1 MKKSAPTLTIFLSL
15 FPLLTFGASSIRLIS
30 ETPTLVEFEFL
41 IDSLDITTKTTS
53 INLPDADRIAP
64 PGAPDLP
71 GKIVLI
77 GVPQEG
83 EVRLQYSV
91 SRPNRRTGVEILP
104 MPALSEIPVTPG
116 AMFEKDEF
124 WPSAPAELLSIE
136 TVRNIRVAR
145 IQLNPVQYN
154 PVRKTVLIH
163 QQLKCQL
170 IFRQPARQ
178 NGKPDPL
185 DSVLSRMLL
194 NGKTAIQWK
203 TFGPEKD
210 SCNFFNRFPV
220 WCQVKTETTGIYK
233 ITPDDLKNA
242 GFDPATI
249 DPRTFRL
256 FTIGPYTLNGPYPDT
271 MVEVAIDV
279 LGAEDGRFDS
289 RDYIL
294 FYARAPSY
302 WNDSMSEWH
311 TNYYTRYR
319 VFWLTWGLGQGK
331 RMAQVP
337 VAIPTTPPN
346 RAPNLIRLEE
356 DKLCPARSGLLWV
369 WERYSNAGAPSAT
382 FYRELNLPNR
392 DTINKL
398 TVLFYAW
405 TDKTSETYRAVIHL
419 NNTVLDTVAIAATN
433 QNCPP
438 NLFTFENLP
447 LIAAA
452 PGNKKDTLTVTL
464 LGSADVYLDYIEI
477 DYTQNLTVNR
487 NQPLLQFYTREGG
500 AFAINGAGAE
510 FNLLDVTNPFQPQ
523 RIQFAL
529 QGNQAQFSWS
539 NFGNFFGTTPAGF
552 RTPVSI
558 KKRLPGNLRTP
569 QEKADYYIICP
580 DEFLPIARLFAR
592 YRDNNIPGISAARAQ
607 AVPLSQIYDDYTFG
621 MEEPGAI
628 KTFFAAKQPAYGLLA
643 GDATYD
649 YKDNFGIGKFPG
661 VPAYEIGFDLDYEV
675 YNPYVKALDAW
686 FADFDGGGSSPDM
699 ILARVTCRTPQELRQ
714 FLDKVK
720 NYENQ
725 ELGLWAKR
733 FLLLGDDEYLGDPSK
748 KESAIHIEG
757 CERIAPLA
765 GNQLDLVKVYLTE
778 YPLEAIK
785 SKPKA
790 EAELLRQLNLGAL
803 FWCFFGHGAGFQL
816 CHERAFNVEDI
827 PLVRNG
833 SRNPLAFFGS
843 CGVGRF
849 DDTKYE
855 AIAEELV
862 RSAAG
867 CIATIGA
874 SKATYSGSNENFAH
888 KLFTHLLA
896 HPEEPIGPAFYEAWF
911 QSNLYILFA
920 DPATKLRLPQIGTR
934 PTLTPDT
941 FYPGARIQWQIT
953 PDLTPGYFEIRA
965 TEAARERYYFSDAA
979 NITYTLPGQEIFLG
993 TGRFGNSTFSGTFIV
1008 PKTDYPDTVV
1018 VGNGRYVRNRATC
1031 LLSAILWNGSDA
1043 RTLLSAPLYLS
1054 PNPAPTT
1061 DTIPPEITLRADN
1074 VLLRLRDTTYVP
1086 KRFTLHGTVT
1096 DPSGVLLLPDPA
1108 YGLKFYLS
1116 DPSKQI
1122 QLNDHFTYDDNSAT
1136 TGRFSYPLT
1145 LERTSDSL
1153 VVLVA
1158 DNFLNRRI
1166 GTYYLKTDLREQL
1179 RIDACLVYPNP
1190 VTDRALFTFLLTRP
1204 ARVTIKIF
1212 TISGRLVR
1220 TIGPQEC
1227 SFGYNQIEWDGC
1239 DRAGTPLANGIYLYK
1254 IDAQTGDLLSGNQL
1268 QPRAA
1273 THRDKFIVRR

>member
-1 MKKSAPTLTIFLSL
+1 MKRPAPAFNIFLSL
-15 FPLLTFGASSIRLIS
+15 FPLLTFGASSTRLIS
-30 ETPTLVEFEFL
+30 ETATRVQFEFR
-41 IDSLDITTKTTS
+41 IDSLDITTGRTG
-53 INLPDADRIAP
+53 IDLPDAERIAL
-64 PGAPDLP
+64 PGEPDLP

-83 EVRLQYSV
+83 TVHLQVSV
-91 SRPNRRTGVEILP
+91 SETEEKTGLEIAPART
-104 MPALSEIPVTPG
+104 LSEKPVPPG
-116 AMFEKDEF
+116 AMYEKDEF

-145 IQLNPVQYN
+145 IKLNPVQYN
-154 PVRKTVLIH
+154 PVQKRALIH
-163 QQLKCQL
+163 RQLNCVL
-170 IFRQPARQ
+170 NFSRPARQ
-178 NGKPDPL
+178 NLKPDPF
-185 DSVLSRMLL
+185 DSVLTRLLL
-194 NGKTAIQWK
+194 NGKTAIHWK
-203 TFGPEKD
+203 TSGPEKD
-210 SCNFFNRFPV
+210 SFNFFNRFPV

-233 ITPDDLKNA
+233 ITPNDLKNA
-242 GFDPATI
+242 GFDPVTI

-256 FTIGPYTLNGPYPDT
+256 YTIGPYPLNGPYPDT
-271 MVEVAIDV
+271 MIEVAIDV
-279 LGAEDGRFDS
+279 SGTEDRKFDPQ
-289 RDYIL
+289 DQIL
-294 FYARAPSY
+294 FYARATSY
-302 WNDSMSEWH
+302 WNDSLTEWQQ
-311 TNYYTRYR
+311 NYYTRYR
-319 VFWLTWGLGQGK
+319 VFWLTWGSGNGK

-337 VAIPTTPPN
+337 AANPANPQTRALN
-346 RAPNLIRLEE
+346 RVRLEE

-382 FYRELNLPNR
+382 FYRELNLPHR

-398 TVLFYAW
+398 TVRFYAW
-405 TDKTSETYRAVIHL
+405 TDKTSETYRAVLYL
-419 NNTVLDTVAIAATN
+419 NGTILDTVAIAATN
-433 QNCPP
+433 QNCPA
-438 NLFTFENLP
+438 NVFVFENLP
-447 LIAAA
+447 LAAAA

-464 LGSADVYLDYIEI
+464 LGAADVYLDYIEA
-477 DYTQNLTVNR
+477 DYTQNLTITR
-487 NQPLLQFYTREGG
+487 NQSALEFYTRSGG
-500 AFAINGAGAE
+500 AFSISGVGE
-510 FNLLDVTNPFQPQ
+510 DFIILDVTNPFQPQ
-523 RIQFAL
+523 RISLTFAE
-529 QGNQAQFSWS
+529 NQARFQWDGS
-539 NFGNFFGTTPAGF
+539 GNFFGSTTAGL
-552 RTPVSI
+552 RTPVSV
-558 KKRLPGNLRTP
+558 KKRQPGTLRTP

-580 DEFLPIARLFAR
+580 DEFLPVARQFAR
-592 YRDNNIPGISAARAQ
+592 YRENNISGITGASAK
-607 AVPLSQIYDDYTFG
+607 AVPLSQIYDDYAFG

-628 KTFFAAKQPAYGLLA
+628 KTFLATKQPAYGLLA

-649 YKDNFGIGKFPG
+649 YKDNLGLGKHPG

-699 ILARVTCRTPQELRQ
+699 ILARVTSRTPQELRQ

-720 NYENQ
+720 RYETQ

-733 FLLLGDDEYLGDPSK
+733 LLLLGDDEYLGDPTK
-748 KESAIHIEG
+748 RESTIHIEG

-803 FWCFFGHGAGFQL
+803 LWCFFGHGAGFQL
-816 CHERAFNVEDI
+816 CHERAFNIEDV
-827 PLVRNG
+827 PLVNNG

-862 RSAAG
+862 RSAEG

-911 QSNLYILFA
+911 QSNLYILFG
-920 DPATKLRLPQIGTR
+920 DPATKLRLPQIGNS
-934 PTLTPDT
+934 PTATPDT
-941 FYPGARIQWQIT
+941 FYPGGAVQWEIT
-953 PDLTPGYFEIRA
+953 PQLNRGYFEIRV

-979 NITYTLPGQEIFLG
+979 NITYILPGQEIFRG
-993 TGRFGNSTFSGTFIV
+993 TGRFQNSTFSGTFIV

-1018 VGNGRYVRNRATC
+1018 VGNGRYVRKRETC
-1031 LLSAILWNGSDA
+1031 LISAILWHGTNA
-1043 RTLLSAPLYLS
+1043 RTLLSAPMYIS
-1054 PNPAPTT
+1054 PNPVPSA
-1061 DTIPPEITLRADN
+1061 DSLPPEITLRADN
-1074 VLLRLRDTTYVP
+1074 VLLRLKDTTWVP

-1108 YGLKFYLS
+1108 YGLKLYLS
-1116 DPSKQI
+1116 DPAKQI
-1122 QLNDHFTYDDNSAT
+1122 QLNDRFTYDDNSGT

-1145 LERTSDSL
+1145 LEQTFDSL
-1153 VVLVA
+1153 IVLVA
-1158 DNFLNRRI
+1158 DNLLNRRI

-1179 RIDACLVYPNP
+1179 RIDTCLVFPNP
-1190 VTDRALFTFLLTRP
+1190 VKDRAIFTFTLTRP
-1204 ARVTIKIF
+1204 ARVTVKIF

-1220 TIGPQEC
+1220 IIGPQEC
-1227 SFGYNQIEWDGC
+1227 GFGYNQIEWDGC
-1239 DRAGTPLANGIYLYK
+1239 DRDGTPLANGIYLYK
-1254 IDAQTGDLLSGNQL
+1254 IDAQTGEILSGDQF
-1268 QPRAA
+1268 QTRSASC
-1273 THRDKFIVRR
+1273 RDKLIIHR